1 MVISCP
7 HIEST
12 EMNAIVEYLKHSS
25 FPAVCNK
32 NHSMTTEKE
41 SMRKRFSILPAL
53 LAIPAIFSAHFS
65 FGLQISEVAGI
76 PRDSAA
82 PVPLKG
88 EMLLFPLTNG
98 YIAVAG
104 LYDDFFTKRILENYH
119 SRLAGAEQLPRN
131 KDWSRQFFYNFAA
144 ADIMSRYLPSIRDNF
159 QNPAYFR
166 IKVNGRRNRI
176 DGKRRT
182 GSVCLY
188 QTRSTAQK
196 QRSAGDIRN
205 NGRKSIAPV

>member
-1 MVISCP
+1 
-7 HIEST
+7 
-12 EMNAIVEYLKHSS
+12 
-25 FPAVCNK
+25 
-32 NHSMTTEKE
+32 
-41 SMRKRFSILPAL
+41 MRKRFSILPAL

-144 ADIMSRYLPSIRDNF
+144 ADIMSYKNKIN
-159 QNPAYFR
+159 
-166 IKVNGRRNRI
+166 V
-176 DGKRRT
+176 
-182 GSVCLY
+182 
-188 QTRSTAQK
+188 
-196 QRSAGDIRN
+196 
-205 NGRKSIAPV
+205 